1 MAEEN
6 LGKAR
11 SGGWRYVLA
20 VLVAAGI
27 MYLATVFYT
36 AKQVQAQ
43 FYALTEQAGEIPGL
57 VLLNVSFDVG
67 LLSSYANT
75 KWEVDDQTVSLDHFI
90 DNGLLQMQ
98 MLTVLSDSPLRDSL
112 TDLLLNKQEEPVT
125 INTAAGLFNQT
136 IQNTFVVADLSDGEV
151 RLAQTQ
157 GWLDLFADQQIELGL
172 RIKRLRLVDEQGDW
186 TLEGLDFSGQSAGQT
201 GVVDYRFSLDNLSAV
216 FADQSVLRLA
226 GLLKTSHSALE
237 QNRVKTDWHLAFKE
251 GQLKTE
257 DTHIDA
263 LSFSGDAS
271 LTLANEVMTF
281 EPLAQDNQAA
291 LNDWVLKVLAQPIT
305 LDIKRVA
312 VQFND
317 VAQAQSSILG
327 LDAQAQFFIPPEIM
341 QSLTLD
347 DLVTVALISPI
358 RFAPYLEA
366 ALNVD
371 MDANWL
377 AEYGFAPTQL
387 MSSNLSPSN
396 RRLKLAWQDSA
407 LHLNGERL
415 D

>member
-1 MAEEN
+1 MAKES
-6 LGKAR
+6 LGKTR
-11 SGGWRYVLA
+11 GNGWRYM
-20 VLVAAGI
+20 LVALAALGL
-27 MYLATVFYT
+27 MYLVAVYYT
-36 AKQVQAQ
+36 AKQVESQ
-43 FYALTEQAGEIPGL
+43 FYALAEQAGEIPGL
-57 VLLNVSFDVG
+57 VLLNVSFDAGV
-67 LLSSYANT
+67 LSSYANT
-75 KWEVDDQTVSLDHFI
+75 KWEIDDQTVSLDHFI
-90 DNGLLQMQ
+90 DNGLFQMQ

-125 INTAAGLFNQT
+125 INTEAGLFNQT
-136 IQNTFVVADLSDGEV
+136 IHNTFVVADLNDGEV

-186 TLEGLDFSGQSAGQT
+186 TLEGVDFSGQNEGQT
-201 GVVDYRFSLDNLSAV
+201 GALAYRFSLDTLTAS

-226 GLLKTSHSALE
+226 GLLKTSHSVIE
-237 QNRVKTDWHLAFKE
+237 HNRVKTNWHLAFKD

-257 DTHIDA
+257 GTHIDA
-263 LSFSGDAS
+263 LSFSADAS
-271 LTLANEVMTF
+271 LALANEVMTF
-281 EPLAQDNQAA
+281 DPMAQDNQAA

-305 LDIKRVA
+305 LDIERMA

-317 VAQAQSSILG
+317 VAQAQSSILA
-327 LDAQAQFFIPPEIM
+327 LDAQAQFFIPSEIM
-341 QSLTLD
+341 QQLTLD
-347 DLVTVALISPI
+347 DLVSVALISPI

-377 AEYGFAPTQL
+377 AEYGFPPTQL
-387 MSSNLSPSN
+387 APSSLSPNN
-396 RRLKLAWQDSA
+396 RLLKLAWQDSA